1 MVERRF
7 PREVR
12 ALPAIVGFV
21 ADFSVSHGL
30 GDDPRHDVELILE
43 ELFTNLVKY
52 GGGATTDIA
61 IALARE
67 GDTLTIRMRD
77 PNPTAFDI
85 TAPRPVV
92 RGDDLG
98 PLPGGRGLQM
108 VRAMADKLSYEHQ
121 NGVGVITVTKR
132 IPA

>member
-7 PREVR
+7 PRDVG

-21 ADFSVSHGL
+21 ADFSASHGL
-30 GDDPRHDVELILE
+30 GADPRFDVELILE

-52 GGGATTDIA
+52 AGGATSDIA

-77 PNPTAFDI
+77 PNPAAFDI
-85 TAPRPVV
+85 TAERPR
-92 RGDDLG
+92 RAEDELG

-108 VRAMADKLSYEHQ
+108 VRAIADDLSYEHRD
-121 NGVGVITVTKR
+121 GVGTIIVTKR